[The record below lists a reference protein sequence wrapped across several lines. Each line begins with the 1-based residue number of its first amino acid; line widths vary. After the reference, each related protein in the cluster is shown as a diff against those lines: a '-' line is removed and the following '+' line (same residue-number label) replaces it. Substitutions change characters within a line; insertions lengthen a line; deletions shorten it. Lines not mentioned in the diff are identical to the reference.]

1 MSQWVIRLE
10 NNPREF
16 HRFHN
21 KYEAL
26 EFYMKNIRYPLEEG
40 RLTLFRCSNDNCREF
55 AHHHVVHLWRMAQRN
70 DIVSEKH
77 SRTRDDDDGA
87 DQRPTNR
94 TKLTPPSRKRRS
106 RSNDDGGGKLAR
118 KR

>member
-10 NNPREF
+10 NKPTV
-16 HRFHN
+16 FHN

-94 TKLTPPSRKRRS
+94 TKLTHRSSRKRRS
-106 RSNDDGGGKLAR
+106 RGNDDDGGKLAR